1 MSLVTQNH
9 GSFGRYSLSDGRAHR
24 FSLPSSVEMAL
35 LDRQTIGAG
44 ITGLELME
52 RAGVAMVKQARDV
65 WPTAHNVLVLCGP
78 GNNGGDGLVIA
89 RYLREQG
96 LEVSVVIASARRYS
110 AECLEQLLRVHDARV
125 FGGASPQ
132 VGVDGAGLLPITR
145 PELRELVASSD
156 LIFDALLGT
165 GQCEAPRGAIDEVVQ
180 VVRAAQA
187 SGAACRVVAVDV
199 PTGID
204 GDTGA
209 TYESHV
215 VADLTLAVQCIKR
228 GLLQFPARAAC
239 GRIVTVDIG
248 INGSTFV
255 EYSLVT
261 AENLPSMLPRP
272 LDVHKGMLGRVLIIG
287 GSLAMPGA
295 PMLSALG
302 ALRCGAGIVSRC
314 VRKGWTTIPPLPE
327 AMFEV
332 LSGDSDVYQSG
343 DVVAVAEMA
352 ARYDVCVIGPGLG
365 TESTTA
371 EFLVGLINSLKARSA
386 RVIVDADALNLL
398 ATSAVTLKGL
408 SAIVTPHPGEAARL
422 LGITNA
428 QVQRDRFTACRQIA
442 LQMQAIS
449 VLKGAGT
456 LIHDGEE
463 GKVVAEGTTYLATPG
478 SGDVLAGIIAAC
490 AVRTRSLWEAAIL
503 GVWLHAR
510 AGMAAADKRGGPI
523 LASEI
528 AEQVGE
534 LLGRFSDCNPATG

>member
-1 MSLVTQNH
+1 
-9 GSFGRYSLSDGRAHR
+9 
-24 FSLPSSVEMAL
+24 
-35 LDRQTIGAG
+35 
-44 ITGLELME
+44 
-52 RAGVAMVKQARDV
+52 
-65 WPTAHNVLVLCGP
+65 
-78 GNNGGDGLVIA
+78 
-89 RYLREQG
+89 
-96 LEVSVVIASARRYS
+96 
-110 AECLEQLLRVHDARV
+110 
-125 FGGASPQ
+125 
-132 VGVDGAGLLPITR
+132 
-145 PELRELVASSD
+145 
-156 LIFDALLGT
+156 
-165 GQCEAPRGAIDEVVQ
+165 
-180 VVRAAQA
+180 
-187 SGAACRVVAVDV
+187 
-199 PTGID
+199 
-204 GDTGA
+204 
-209 TYESHV
+209 
-215 VADLTLAVQCIKR
+215 
-228 GLLQFPARAAC
+228 
-239 GRIVTVDIG
+239 
-248 INGSTFV
+248 
-255 EYSLVT
+255 
-261 AENLPSMLPRP
+261 
-272 LDVHKGMLGRVLIIG
+272 
-287 GSLAMPGA
+287 
-295 PMLSALG
+295 
-302 ALRCGAGIVSRC
+302 
-314 VRKGWTTIPPLPE
+314 
-327 AMFEV
+327 MFEV